1 MFMKKIPGS
10 FQKQRLKDGAGL
22 HGLRLHLPT
31 QDQGFARRVHVHLG
45 RQLGALRKGAERA
58 PMADLWSPEMSRKM
72 SRNVVFIVFF
82 PQVHRRF
89 YQGCLLL
96 PFLLPLPAA
105 GIAIASFRSQHLALA
120 AEVRQCPCQKECQNR
135 CQIEPDRMSEY
146 MPERMLDRMSECVYI
161 YILLPDGISETMS
174 E

>member
-1 MFMKKIPGS
+1 MWFSMCFSPRCIED
-10 FQKQRLKDGAGL
+10 FI
-22 HGLRLHLPT
+22 
-31 QDQGFARRVHVHLG
+31 RV
-45 RQLGALRKGAERA
+45 A
-58 PMADLWSPEMSRKM
+58 
-72 SRNVVFIVFF
+72 FF
-82 PQVHRRF
+82 
-89 YQGCLLL
+89 L

-161 YILLPDGISETMS
+161 YIYIYSTSRWNIRNYVRIVGQGGDHSKKVISLSGGLVEHVGRLLGNVGKTCAV
-174 E
+174 